1 MEQEDFCYLAHSGTD
16 ELPCPHLTVNAWTEW
31 ECFIRVG
38 TTCFPKLTN
47 SPLLC
52 LKSFSSVT
60 SLGHRARSNQSHAA
74 SFGAVLFLHSQ
85 PRPSSPVWNS
95 PCINLT
101 GVELVRP
108 PFVSFFST
116 SLLTM
121 SHSTRLKAASRPSSI
136 GWSFEDIKIG
146 QLGERWSERRLVLLG
161 SPLRDGQMD
170 GWHVQTVASVS
181 PLSWTQSCQKLCQ
194 THVRQMG
201 SLCSLGF
208 CSVKPPPPTPPSAPS
223 PFIAPS

>member
-1 MEQEDFCYLAHSGTD
+1 MLSKTHQLPFTLLEKLFKCYLSWSQGSVKSK
-16 ELPCPHLTVNAWTEW
+16 PCRFFWRCP
-31 ECFIRVG
+31 F
-38 TTCFPKLTN
+38 
-47 SPLLC
+47 SPLPAAAFL
-52 LKSFSSVT
+52 T
-60 SLGHRARSNQSHAA
+60 SLKLA
-74 SFGAVLFLHSQ
+74 LHHFDRCGTRQ
-85 PRPSSPVWNS
+85 TPF
-95 PCINLT
+95 C
-101 GVELVRP
+101 LV
-108 PFVSFFST
+108 FST
-116 SLLTM
+116 SLLPM

-208 CSVKPPPPTPPSAPS
+208 CSVNPPPPTPPSAPS

>member
-1 MEQEDFCYLAHSGTD
+1 MLEQRAFQ
-16 ELPCPHLTVNAWTEW
+16 
-31 ECFIRVG
+31 
-38 TTCFPKLTN
+38 N
-47 SPLLC
+47 SPTPLYSAWKAFQVLPLLVTG
-52 LKSFSSVT
+52 LGQIKAMPLLSALSFFSTPSRGLPRQFET
-60 SLGHRARSNQSHAA
+60 RPA
-74 SFGAVLFLHSQ
+74 SFWQ
-85 PRPSSPVWNS
+85 VWNS
-95 PCINLT
+95 SDPL
-101 GVELVRP
+101 L
-108 PFVSFFST
+108 FSFFST